1 MNEMLTL
8 VDDSVID
15 SLDKCLLHSKDVYIY
30 TVVEIKE
37 FLSNLLNYR
46 DYLKKI
52 KIQLKNPKEVIKYYI
67 ASIIREINEKKAELL
82 KNKVKSE
89 KEIQD
94 WYKQLNEKLK
104 KYEQN
109 LIISLKPNELIIKDL
124 LCQAKRL
131 KKSACNLEKTS
142 NECVLNASSFDSV
155 FDLKKLKQDHS
166 HFETEV
172 KNLIND
178 TNRLIFNNKFML
190 FEVPD
195 DTDQLGFIYTKQSI
209 DLDQSS
215 QIDLNEILLPAD
227 DIKFDVLNSGAFIFI
242 CKNSQDSESKTV
254 ILFDPIEKK
263 LIKRIKLKK
272 NFVESLKKNNN
283 LFAIQCCLNDSRSL
297 IIMDDSLHI
306 IKEKFS
312 HNRLVG
318 VNQNNLFFFNSDK
331 TVRLFDWSLNEL
343 QSNIE
348 FQDQDPLKPFYI
360 KDDIMIEEI
369 FKSKHDTNN
378 QYLIHTYSFKNE
390 SEQDLIIYKEN
401 GEFLRRIKLEQK
413 GECKLSSSEQIVVL
427 NGKKLKYF
435 DLDGNLINVANLFGT
450 NINSIDFT
458 FDKNNRIYIFD
469 YNSLKI
475 YF

>member
-1 MNEMLTL
+1 
-8 VDDSVID
+8 
-15 SLDKCLLHSKDVYIY
+15 
-30 TVVEIKE
+30 
-37 FLSNLLNYR
+37 
-46 DYLKKI
+46 
-52 KIQLKNPKEVIKYYI
+52 
-67 ASIIREINEKKAELL
+67 
-82 KNKVKSE
+82 
-89 KEIQD
+89 
-94 WYKQLNEKLK
+94 
-104 KYEQN
+104 
-109 LIISLKPNELIIKDL
+109 
-124 LCQAKRL
+124 
-131 KKSACNLEKTS
+131 
-142 NECVLNASSFDSV
+142 
-155 FDLKKLKQDHS
+155 
-166 HFETEV
+166 
-172 KNLIND
+172 
-178 TNRLIFNNKFML
+178 
-190 FEVPD
+190 
-195 DTDQLGFIYTKQSI
+195 
-209 DLDQSS
+209 
-215 QIDLNEILLPAD
+215 
-227 DIKFDVLNSGAFIFI
+227 
-242 CKNSQDSESKTV
+242 
-254 ILFDPIEKK
+254 
-263 LIKRIKLKK
+263 
-272 NFVESLKKNNN
+272 
-283 LFAIQCCLNDSRSL
+283 
-297 IIMDDSLHI
+297 MDDSLHI

-318 VNQNNLFFFNSDK
+318 VNHNNLFFFNSDK